1 MLPAITIDKLTLLV
15 LAIYLFLVVCRIKTI
30 NMSILKLSVIALVSM
45 IFFIACDGPVKGK
58 NGIVYTSAVQYNDY
72 IIDRQTKLSKEM
84 VNFYGA
90 IELSIDSADQIMDKM
105 QQQLEKSY
113 TEISGMAP
121 YKGDSTFREK
131 GVRLFAFYKDE
142 MIPTLREMISIRKKE
157 LTVST
162 EASTDPRM
170 ETLQA
175 KIDDGEEKLVNDF
188 LSVQKKFAKEN
199 KLRLEETPEQ
209 EKIRKKLEAE
219 N

>member
-1 MLPAITIDKLTLLV
+1 MLTAITADKLNHLV
-15 LAIYLFLVVCRIKTI
+15 LAGYFFLVVCRIKI
-30 NMSILKLSVIALVSM
+30 NNMKLLKLSCIVLVSV
-45 IFFIACDGPVKGK
+45 IFFMACKGPVKGK

-90 IELSIDSADQIMDKM
+90 IELSIDSADIILDRM
-105 QQQLEKSY
+105 QKQLEKSY

-121 YKGDSTFREK
+121 YKGDSVFREK
-131 GVRLFAFYKDE
+131 GVQLFAFYKDE
-142 MIPTLREMISIRKKE
+142 MIPTIREIINIRKKE
-157 LTVST
+157 LTVSD

-175 KIDDGEEKLVNDF
+175 KIDNGEEKVVNDF

-199 KLRLEETPEQ
+199 RLKLEETSEQ

-219 N
+219 